1 MIAAPRQVK
10 TLNVHSAG
18 QNSDGAGLP
27 AGAIAA
33 ALDWWRLAGVDHDY
47 ADEANA
53 WLAEP
58 AAESAREAPIV
69 ASQPRSVTPAPPP
82 RPRIGEAPENWP
94 QTLGAFAQWWMEEP
108 SLDSGSTEGRV
119 PPRGPAAAR
128 LMVLVDHPEGGDTE
142 ILLGGSQGVLL
153 GGMLKALGLGEDEV
167 YFASVLPR
175 HMPMPDWAA
184 LVSDGLGEI
193 TAHHIALAAPQ
204 RILVFGSNV
213 SSLLGHDPA
222 KNDGFLPSVGQDI
235 PRIPA
240 LVAPG
245 LSALA
250 ARPRG
255 KARLWQALL
264 DWTGSD
270 WTGTN

>member
-10 TLNVHSAG
+10 TLNVHTAG

-47 ADEANA
+47 ADDATA

-58 AAESAREAPIV
+58 TADPVREAPV
-69 ASQPRSVTPAPPP
+69 AALPPRPTAPAAPP
-82 RPRIGEAPENWP
+82 RPRIGENRENWP
-94 QTLGAFAQWWMEEP
+94 QTLGAFAQWWLAEP
-108 SLDSGSTEGRV
+108 SLDGGSTEGRV
-119 PPRGPAAAR
+119 PPRGPVGAR

-142 ILLGGSQGVLL
+142 TLLAGSQGKLL
-153 GGMLKALGLGEDEV
+153 GGMLKALGLVEDEV
-167 YFASVLPR
+167 YFASSLPR

-184 LVSDGLGEI
+184 LAGDGLGEI

-213 SSLLGHDPA
+213 SSLLGHNPA
-222 KNDGFLPSVGQDI
+222 NNDGFLPSVGQDS

-255 KARLWQALL
+255 KARLWRALL